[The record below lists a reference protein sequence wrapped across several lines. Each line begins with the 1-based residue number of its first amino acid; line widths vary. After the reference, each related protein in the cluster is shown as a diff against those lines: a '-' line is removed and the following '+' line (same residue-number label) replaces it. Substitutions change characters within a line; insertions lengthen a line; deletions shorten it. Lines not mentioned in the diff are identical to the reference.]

1 MYHVVSRMQVTC
13 AHTHSPERSSH
24 TSTPTRR
31 EIERQAHSHTDGDG
45 DGCGDGDGNGNGH
58 RHEDGDGDG
67 HTYTFAHTVDESI
80 ERVSDGLAF
89 STFSTFSAFRSVSIV
104 SAVAL
109 LTAGSV
115 VIVLFTAG
123 VFPRSAFRPP
133 CVRVRCV
140 CVHMCVRV
148 LCVCA
153 RTRSLPSGVVCVC
166 RVCVCVVCKERVCV
180 VVCVCARACVFA
192 CSCVRAFVSVFGYQK
207 SGCGLCEAIGLRRRF
222 RPCADARHGSLPP
235 RPIFTYVCVFV
246 CVRVRACVHAR
257 ARACAGIL
265 RMYMQMY
272 GHACICPHASTPNR
286 GNIDVYTTNIWTIL
300 IDLATCAPA
309 CTNSCSHILMPCR
322 RPLPHGVYI
331 RPLWY
336 SSIANC
342 NTAH

>member
-166 RVCVCVVCKERVCV
+166 KVCVCVVCKERVCV

-192 CSCVRAFVSVFGYQK
+192 CSCVRAFVSVWVP
-207 SGCGLCEAIGLRRRF
+207 EERLRALRGDRSPPPLSSM
-222 RPCADARHGSLPP
+222 RGRPP
-235 RPIFTYVCVFV
+235 RLFISSPYIYICVCV
-246 CVRVRACVHAR
+246 CVRACARVCARTRACMCWYFAHVHADVWTLHMP
-257 ARACAGIL
+257 ARKHAKSRQYRRVHNQYMDYIYRSCYMCAG
-265 RMYMQMY
+265 MHKFVFTYT
-272 GHACICPHASTPNR
+272 HA
-286 GNIDVYTTNIWTIL
+286 
-300 IDLATCAPA
+300 
-309 CTNSCSHILMPCR
+309 M
-322 RPLPHGVYI
+322 
-331 RPLWY
+331 
-336 SSIANC
+336 
-342 NTAH
+342 